1 MTITIFMLSFYWQIA
16 WNSICLRE
24 NADKC
29 MQAENRIVL
38 AFVMMTEALTCML
51 SVCFFVLSYLV
62 ESVWVALVGVKFV
75 ARFLTFPESTK

>member
-38 AFVMMTEALTCML
+38 PFVVMTEALTCML
-51 SVCFFVLSYLV
+51 SVCFLFCLILWKACGGHLSV
-62 ESVWVALVGVKFV
+62 
-75 ARFLTFPESTK
+75 

>member
-24 NADKC
+24 NKDKC

-38 AFVMMTEALTCML
+38 PFVVMTEVLTCML
-51 SVCFFVLSYLV
+51 SLCFLCCLILWKACGGHLSV
-62 ESVWVALVGVKFV
+62 
-75 ARFLTFPESTK
+75 

>member
-1 MTITIFMLSFYWQIA
+1 MTITIFMLSFYWRIA

-38 AFVMMTEALTCML
+38 PFVVMTEVLTCML
-51 SVCFFVLSYLV
+51 SVCFLFCLYLV
-62 ESVWVALVGVKFV
+62 ESVWGALIGVKFV
-75 ARFLTFPESTK
+75 ARFLTLPELIK

>member
-29 MQAENRIVL
+29 MQTENRIVL
-38 AFVMMTEALTCML
+38 PFVMMTEALTCML
-51 SVCFFVLSYLV
+51 SVCFLFCLILWKACGLHLSV
-62 ESVWVALVGVKFV
+62 
-75 ARFLTFPESTK
+75 